1 MLPQLF
7 ARRYLFSSQSRSVV
21 NLISGLSVAA
31 VAMPVA
37 AMIILLSVFNGFE
50 SLVKSM
56 YSAFDADLTVSP
68 RQGQTFAQRDL
79 DTAALARIPGV
90 GALSFTLE
98 QSALLEHGG
107 RQATATIRGVDDAYG
122 AVFQLGDA
130 VSAGEWR
137 VRLGDLER
145 LVVGQSMAWM
155 LGIRSLADA
164 DVTLYA
170 VRRGSFSSLLPL
182 ENYTRRTEPVGGVY
196 TLDLET
202 ERTYVLASLRLAQE
216 LFGYAGRASALVVRL
231 APGAD
236 AAAVRKA
243 VAEAAGD
250 GFRVRTRDELR
261 DMTAAQALKHP
272 TWNMGAKITID
283 SSTLMN
289 KGLEVIEAH
298 HLFDMSYDRIKVV
311 VQPQSA
317 IHSMVEYSDGSV
329 KAHLGTTD
337 MRIPIQ
343 FALSYPDRWDAPV
356 EPLDFTQLGKLEFY
370 PVDEDTFRCFK
381 LAKYAGDTGGTL
393 PCVMNAANE
402 VAVAAFLRDACGYL
416 DIDGC
421 VGAIMEAHEAGQGG
435 GLQKVESLDQLADID
450 AWARGASAAWLAAKA
465 K

>member
-216 LFGYAGRASALVVRL
+216 LFGYPGRASALVVRL

-298 HLFDMSYDRIKVV
+298 HLFDMPYDRIKVV

-370 PVDEDTFRCFK
+370 PIDEDTFRCFK
-381 LAKYAGDTGGTL
+381 LAKYAGNTGGTL

-421 VGAIMEAHEAGQGG
+421 VGAMMEAHEAGQGG
-435 GLQKVESLDQLADID
+435 GLQKVESLDQLAEID
-450 AWARGASAAWLAAKA
+450 AWAREASAAWLAARA

>member
-68 RQGQTFAQRDL
+68 QQGQTFAQRDL

-182 ENYTRRTEPVGGVY
+182 
-196 TLDLET
+196 
-202 ERTYVLASLRLAQE
+202 
-216 LFGYAGRASALVVRL
+216 
-231 APGAD
+231 
-236 AAAVRKA
+236 
-243 VAEAAGD
+243 
-250 GFRVRTRDELR
+250 
-261 DMTAAQALKHP
+261 
-272 TWNMGAKITID
+272 
-283 SSTLMN
+283 
-289 KGLEVIEAH
+289 
-298 HLFDMSYDRIKVV
+298 
-311 VQPQSA
+311 
-317 IHSMVEYSDGSV
+317 
-329 KAHLGTTD
+329 
-337 MRIPIQ
+337 
-343 FALSYPDRWDAPV
+343 
-356 EPLDFTQLGKLEFY
+356 
-370 PVDEDTFRCFK
+370 
-381 LAKYAGDTGGTL
+381 
-393 PCVMNAANE
+393 
-402 VAVAAFLRDACGYL
+402 
-416 DIDGC
+416 
-421 VGAIMEAHEAGQGG
+421 
-435 GLQKVESLDQLADID
+435 
-450 AWARGASAAWLAAKA
+450 
-465 K
+465 